1 MEMVLDIQELL
12 INVDIFGKMTNLV
25 ISKVVSHVKVNEKQI
40 PITYIKESEYIS
52 KIFLNT
58 YVLTANFS

>member
-40 PITYIKESEYIS
+40 PITLY
-52 KIFLNT
+52 
-58 YVLTANFS
+58 